1 MDVLTPDTA
10 TQSMAT
16 KTSSGLHF
24 YADRLKLSRGMLA
37 PMAGYTDAPF
47 RKLARS
53 CGAAWAVS
61 EMMSAQGVLEG
72 GERTLELG
80 KPYPGEEGLVLQLFG
95 ADPEVLSDASRIIE
109 QDYAPAALDLN
120 MGCPVPKMKGRGGA
134 CLLQTPE
141 VAFSLVSAMK
151 KATTL
156 PISAKMRI
164 GWDSN
169 HALEIALGLQEAG
182 ADLIAVHGR
191 TSAQRYEGHAD
202 WDTVAEVAHT
212 LQIPVI
218 GSGDVKTAQ
227 EFQERLQLGVAGVMV
242 GRGAVGNPWIFS
254 LVQGKAEPTLQ
265 ERCQFAIQHAEL
277 NALWY
282 GEHTGIRQLRK
293 VLWQYFPHH
302 PELKPALQ
310 QVGTVEDVKGVL
322 GGLGGFEIAKGN

>member
-1 MDVLTPDTA
+1 MLVQMTAVQPQPDT
-10 TQSMAT
+10 TT
-16 KTSSGLHF
+16 KTSRNLHF
-24 YADRLKLSRGMLA
+24 YADRLKFAQGMLA

-53 CGAAWAVS
+53 CGAAWTVS

-72 GERTLELG
+72 GSRTLELG
-80 KPYPGEEGLVLQLFG
+80 MPYPGEEDLVLQLFG
-95 ADPEVLSDASRIIE
+95 ADPEVLAAATFRME
-109 QDYAPAALDLN
+109 QECRPAAIDLN

-151 KATTL
+151 KSTTL

-169 HALEIALGLQEAG
+169 QALEIALGLQEAG
-182 ADLIAVHGR
+182 ADLITVHGR

-202 WDTVAEVAHT
+202 WETVGEVART
-212 LQIPVI
+212 LSIPVI
-218 GSGDVKTAQ
+218 GSGDVRSVQ
-227 EFQERLQLGVAGVMV
+227 DFHERMQLGVAGVMI

-254 LVQGKAEPTLQ
+254 MVQGNSEPDLQ
-265 ERCQFAIQHAEL
+265 QRIMLALEHAEL
-277 NALWY
+277 NVEWY
-282 GEHTGIRQLRK
+282 GEHSGIRQLRK

-302 PELKPALQ
+302 PELKKDLQ
-310 QVGTVEDVKGVL
+310 QVSTVQEVRTVL
-322 GGLGGFEIAKGN
+322 APLFAQIDQSS